1 MLFQYINSFILL
13 FIFYIKIGK
22 RIRTRSDFKIVVGEM
37 NDLFSKIKWIPY
49 SQITDL
55 KEIAEGGFGIV
66 YKAINNGKVVAI
78 KKLSNSQNSSKYFL
92 NEVIFKSIIYIL
104 IFRLDQS

>member
-1 MLFQYINSFILL
+1 MV
-13 FIFYIKIGK
+13 
-22 RIRTRSDFKIVVGEM
+22 DEM
-37 NDLFSKIKWIPY
+37 NDLFSKLKIEWIPY

-66 YKAINNGKVVAI
+66 YKALNNGKVVAI

-104 IFRLDQS
+104 IFINCYTNLCFMI